1 VIGKTRTLGR
11 SALQVS
17 SVGLGCMGLSEFYGP
32 PTPEADGIRL
42 LRKAVDRGIT
52 HFDTAEMY
60 GVGRNETLVGKA
72 LADRRENLVIATKFG
87 PLRAADGTRLGI
99 DGSPA
104 NVRRASSGSLE
115 RLGMDHI
122 DLYYLHRVDPD
133 TPIEETVGAMARL
146 VEDGKVRALGLSEAS
161 AGTLR
166 RAHAVH
172 PITALQTEYS
182 LFSREIEEEILPT
195 CVELGV
201 SLVAYSPLGRGLLTG
216 SYSEDWRPADGDF
229 RRVAQPRFEGDN
241 LTANLELVEVVK
253 KVAQRHDVTPA
264 QIALAW
270 VLSRSEHVVA
280 IPGTTKVAHLDED
293 LAALRVE
300 LTAEDLDALDP
311 LVRRVR
317 GARYNEAGMAA
328 VGR

>member
-1 VIGKTRTLGR
+1 VISKTRTLGR
-11 SALQVS
+11 SALRVS

-42 LRKAVDRGIT
+42 LREAVDRGVT

-60 GVGRNETLVGKA
+60 GIGRNEALVGKA

-87 PLRAADGTRLGI
+87 PLRAADGTRLGL
-99 DGSPA
+99 DGSPE
-104 NVRRASSGSLE
+104 NVRRASTGSLE
-115 RLGMDHI
+115 RLGMDHV

-146 VEDGKVRALGLSEAS
+146 VEEGKVRALGLSEAS
-161 AGTLR
+161 AATLR

-172 PITALQTEYS
+172 PIAALQTEYS

-216 SYSEDWRPADGDF
+216 SYAEDWQASAGDF
-229 RRVAQPRFEGDN
+229 RKVAQPRFEDGN
-241 LTANLELVEVVK
+241 LAANLELVEVVK
-253 KVAQRHDVTPA
+253 DVARRHGVTPA
-264 QIALAW
+264 QVALAW
-270 VLSRSEHVVA
+270 VLGRGEHVVA
-280 IPGTTKVAHLDED
+280 IPGTTKSSHLDED
-293 LAALRVE
+293 LGALEVE
-300 LTAEDLDALDP
+300 LTHEDLAALDP
-311 LVRRVR
+311 LVQRVR